1 VGVDTNFE
9 AGNQV
14 VTMGILVISADGHGS
29 PLTQFDFRTGSG
41 ETMDYA
47 ALPVNADESPFRQYL
62 DPKYRDVYDS
72 WAADALAPRKV
83 IETFVESLT
92 AMTPGSGVDAMSV
105 ARREFI
111 RERLGEDRAPAG
123 GWDPASRVKEL
134 EADGIV
140 GDVIFPNGAPFQGP
154 HVPVELRLAGTR
166 AYNRWLAEFCAEAP
180 ERLAGVALV
189 GLDDIDEAVKD
200 IHAARK
206 AGLRGG
212 ILLPHRTEGFPT
224 YNHPR
229 YEPIWQACA
238 ELDLTVNNHINDV
251 GLGGSGGFGMT
262 DIPGEW
268 AVLSY
273 EVQWHSRRPLWC
285 MIWGGVFERHPTL
298 RFALI
303 EQGAYW
309 VPELL
314 AQMDV
319 HQLAAHGNTVQLS
332 LKPSE
337 YFHRQCYVNGLTG
350 SLGGI
355 ATAETQ
361 NRHVIGVNNIMWGA
375 DYPHMEGTWPRSM
388 EPMRETLAGVPPDEI
403 AKMLGL
409 NAARV
414 YGFDVAKLTPIAE
427 KVGPEF

>member
-1 VGVDTNFE
+1 MRLV
-9 AGNQV
+9 
-14 VTMGILVISADGHGS
+14 VISADGHGS
-29 PLTQFDFRTGSG
+29 PLTKFDSRTGSG

-47 ALPVNADESPFRQYL
+47 ALPINADESPFREYL
-62 DPKYRDVYDS
+62 DPEYRDVFDS
-72 WAADALAPRKV
+72 WAADSLAPRQV
-83 IETFVESLT
+83 IETFVESFAAMSPDSGAD
-92 AMTPGSGVDAMSV
+92 AMTDS
-105 ARREFI
+105 RRNFI

-123 GWDPASRVKEL
+123 GWDPGCRVKEL

-154 HVPVELRLAGTR
+154 HVPVKLRLAGTR
-166 AYNRWLAEFCAEAP
+166 AYNRWLAEFCSEAP
-180 ERLAGVALV
+180 DRLAGVALV
-189 GLDDIDEAVKD
+189 GLDDIDEAVRD
-200 IHAARK
+200 IHAAHK

-229 YEPIWQACA
+229 YEPIWKACA
-238 ELDLTVNNHINDV
+238 ELDMTVNNHINDV
-251 GLGGSGGFGMT
+251 GLGGSGGFGMAE
-262 DIPGEW
+262 IPGEW

-285 MIWGGVFERHPTL
+285 MIWGGVFERFSTL

-314 AQMDV
+314 AQMDA
-319 HQLAAHGNTVQLS
+319 HILASHGNKAKLS

-337 YFHRQCYVNGLTG
+337 YFHRQCYVNALSG

-355 ATAETQ
+355 AKTEAQ
-361 NRHVIGVNNIMWGA
+361 NRHAIGVDNIMWGA
-375 DYPHMEGTWPRSM
+375 DYPHMEGTWPGSM
-388 EPMRETLAGVPPDEI
+388 APLQETLVGVPTDEI
-403 AKMLGL
+403 AKMVGL
-409 NAARV
+409 NAAKV
-414 YGFDVAKLTPIAE
+414 YGFDLAKLAPIAAR
-427 KVGPEF
+427 VGPQF